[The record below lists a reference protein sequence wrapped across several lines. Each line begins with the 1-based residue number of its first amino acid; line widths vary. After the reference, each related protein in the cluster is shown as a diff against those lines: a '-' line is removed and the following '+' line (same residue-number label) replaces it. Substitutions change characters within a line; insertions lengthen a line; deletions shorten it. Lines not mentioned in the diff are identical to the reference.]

1 MTENGSDGR
10 ETGPEDV
17 AAYISVMTAEMVRM
31 ARAHKLGALA
41 YLLELARLEAVECS
55 RPPSGEQSKR
65 IA

>member
-41 YLLELARLEAVECS
+41 YLLELARLEAVDRS
-55 RPPSGEQSKR
+55 QPAGEQSKR